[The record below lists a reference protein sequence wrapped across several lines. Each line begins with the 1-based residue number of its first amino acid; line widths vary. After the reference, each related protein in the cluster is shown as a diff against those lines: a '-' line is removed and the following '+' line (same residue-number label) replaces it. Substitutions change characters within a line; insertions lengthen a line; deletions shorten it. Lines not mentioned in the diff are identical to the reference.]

1 MPSITMRA
9 SLPEKNLDRDY
20 SIVVQ
25 KGLFNLWVVN
35 VFYGKW
41 GAACRKLQYS
51 FETQEQGQ
59 KFIKKTLRKR
69 LASYKRIGC
78 SYQPVNTNGTTQD
91 LDFWFG
97 NCASAI
103 LNDTITHNDADV
115 LPT

>member
-25 KGLFNLWVVN
+25 KGLFSLWVVN

-41 GAACRKLQYS
+41 GTTCRKLQYS

-69 LASYKRIGC
+69 LTSYKRIGC

-97 NCASAI
+97 NCANAI
-103 LNDTITHNDADV
+103 LNDTITHKDAEV